1 MIICAE
7 ALVSQRVLFVRSIST
22 RACASLWWIPLS
34 PRRLD
39 DSSAAARDCSAD
51 HVGLS
56 SLIPHFST
64 GKSSLRADLDNPS
77 QPSSPSVRHEI
88 MDDKCSDLN
97 PNLIQDYKP
106 VAHLE

>member
-1 MIICAE
+1 MIHRRRRVIVPPIT
-7 ALVSQRVLFVRSIST
+7 LVF
-22 RACASLWWIPLS
+22 P
-34 PRRLD
+34 
-39 DSSAAARDCSAD
+39 
-51 HVGLS
+51 
-56 SLIPHFST
+56 SLIPHFSS

-106 VAHLE
+106 VAHL